1 VISAKQC
8 VEWYHI
14 SISSDKSRFPK
25 VNEVIHGDHVS
36 RTSTSLHKGGPE
48 PGLAAL
54 ENLVEE
60 SRTNQYWKVARAYSN
75 SLFNFPKDIS
85 LDEFSPKLALLM
97 ETIKK
102 YPNDKHFVYSA
113 FHERRGYG
121 GHGARGILSIDYVG
135 WVCLWQEGHS
145 RPEKRRPIIS
155 GSNEVTSVVKAYNN
169 ESRSRRRYP
178 RSHRSLQI

>member
-1 VISAKQC
+1 MSHEQAREIA
-8 VEWYHI
+8 
-14 SISSDKSRFPK
+14 
-25 VNEVIHGDHVS
+25 
-36 RTSTSLHKGGPE
+36 KGGPE

-102 YPNDKHFVYSA
+102 YPNDKHLFIV
-113 FHERRGYG
+113 
-121 GHGARGILSIDYVG
+121 LSMKDADTV
-135 WVCLWQEGHS
+135 VMV
-145 RPEKRRPIIS
+145 PE
-155 GSNEVTSVVKAYNN
+155 
-169 ESRSRRRYP
+169 ES
-178 RSHRSLQI
+178 